1 MNIRFFDPGLGYRQH
16 KEEFD
21 SEIQRVLSAGDLIL
35 RKDVEDFEKNVADYL
50 GVKYCVAVNSCTDA
64 LYIALRALGIKHG
77 DEVLVPSRTF
87 VATPQV
93 IVQIGATPVYYDLD
107 SDIKSLVTPKTEAII
122 PVHIEGHFDDHFD
135 EILALGIPVIED
147 AAQAFGAVRKGK
159 KAGSFGIAGAFS
171 FYPAK
176 TLGAYG
182 DAGALVT
189 DDEDVYNYAKGCRNH
204 FSKFVRSGEREFLP
218 EWGLNTRMDNL
229 QACILNVKFKYYD
242 QALARRKGIA
252 ERYLAEL
259 KGVELPPNTPGRIWQ
274 DFIIRTPKRDELH
287 TYLKEQGIETL
298 KNNYPFPVPKL
309 PLAQKYEDETL
320 RLPCNELLTDS
331 EVSSVI
337 KYVNAFY
344 QG

>member
-1 MNIRFFDPGLGYRQH
+1 MIRFFDPGKGFQLIQ
-16 KEEFD
+16 D
-21 SEIQRVLSAGDLIL
+21 EIMGEIDRVLSAGDLIL
-35 RKDVEDFEKNVADYL
+35 RQDVEDFEKSVADYL

-64 LYIALRALGIKHG
+64 LYIALRAIGIKEG

-107 SDIKSLVTPKTEAII
+107 SDIRSLVTDKTKAII

-135 EILALGIPVIED
+135 EILELGIPVVED
-147 AAQAFGAVRKGK
+147 AAQAFGAVHKGK

-189 DDEDVYNYAKGCRNH
+189 NDEDVYNYAKGCRNH

-218 EWGLNTRMDNL
+218 TWGLNTRMDNL
-229 QACILNVKFKYYD
+229 QAAILNVKFKYYE
-242 QALARRKGIA
+242 QALARRKEIA

-259 KGVELPPNTPGRIWQ
+259 KGVELPPNTSGRIWQ
-274 DFIIRTPKRDELH
+274 DFICRTPKRDELY
-287 TYLKEQGIETL
+287 TFLKEKGIETL

-309 PLAQKYEDETL
+309 PLAQAYEDETL
-320 RLPCNELLTDS
+320 RLPCNELLEDS
-331 EVSSVI
+331 EVDEVI
-337 KYVNAFY
+337 KQINGFY